1 MPSRTFTLAVVL
13 FWLATAVWFFDRD
26 VWPHLRPGEAPP
38 YTIELADEATRQ
50 AVPVRWALSRNGQSL
65 GTLRTTFRYHDAD
78 DTFELTAASPE
89 LTLLRTAGVL
99 DIKVLNLSDQAR
111 VTREGE
117 LRAMQSDITVRVQG
131 PLVGGERTAQI
142 AIAAEVRNGRLE
154 RRCRVEVPGLGTFE
168 PALEPVP
175 PTRGSVLNPLHPVP
189 RLTGL
194 RPGQHWRQPLVDP
207 RSDTLKAVL
216 ANLPGGESASGLAA
230 RGPQVLLA
238 EVRPATEALTWE
250 GGEHACWVVE
260 YRGDLEGEE
269 FRARTWVRVSDGL
282 VLRQE
287 AEAHRETLELQRE

>member
-1 MPSRTFTLAVVL
+1 MPSRTLTLAIVL

-26 VWPHLRPGEAPP
+26 VWPHLRPGDAPP
-38 YTIELADEATRQ
+38 YTIELADEATRL

-65 GTLRTTFRYHDAD
+65 GTLRTTIRYYDAD

-89 LTLLRTAGVL
+89 LTLPRIAGL
-99 DIKVLNLSDQAR
+99 FDIKILNLSDQIR
-111 VTREGE
+111 VNREGE
-117 LRAMQSDITVRVQG
+117 LRAMQTDITVRVQA
-131 PLVGGERTAQI
+131 PLETTAKV
-142 AIAAEVRNGRLE
+142 AIAAAVHNGRLE
-154 RRCRVEVPGLGTFE
+154 RHCRVELPVLGTIE

-194 RPGQHWRQPLVDP
+194 RPGRHWRQPLVDP
-207 RSDTLKAVL
+207 RSDILKAVL
-216 ANLPGGESASGLAA
+216 ANLPGGGSASGLAA

-238 EVRPATEALTWE
+238 EVRPRPEAIAWE

-260 YRGDLEGEE
+260 YRGDLEGDE

-282 VLRQE
+282 VLRQV
-287 AEAHRETLELQRE
+287 AEALGETLELQRD